1 MWALPSR
8 CNSDEMVSQV
18 RFFTKNNFLNNE
30 VWKHPILKTK
40 LLATKGKKKIKF
52 KLERNQVSH
61 NLIYFSGLKRKL
73 DFEIIWFWLQMY
85 NTLN

>member
-1 MWALPSR
+1 MKFG
-8 CNSDEMVSQV
+8 NI
-18 RFFTKNNFLNNE
+18 RF
-30 VWKHPILKTK
+30 LKQNYWLQK
-40 LLATKGKKKIKF
+40 AKKKIKF

-73 DFEIIWFWLQMY
+73 DFEIIWIWLQMY

>member
-1 MWALPSR
+1 MKFG
-8 CNSDEMVSQV
+8 NI
-18 RFFTKNNFLNNE
+18 RF
-30 VWKHPILKTK
+30 LKQNYWLQK
-40 LLATKGKKKIKF
+40 AKKKIKF